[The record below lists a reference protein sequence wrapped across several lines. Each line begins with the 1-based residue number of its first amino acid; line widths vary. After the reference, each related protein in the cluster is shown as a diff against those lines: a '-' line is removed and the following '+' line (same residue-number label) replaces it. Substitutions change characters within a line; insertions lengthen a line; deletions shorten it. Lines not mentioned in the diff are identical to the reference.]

1 MQGSNARPAAY
12 PQQEP
17 QVYTGSAR
25 LRMMHR
31 EIAMAERNERNLQPQ
46 PHQSRT
52 VNWKWMVVMAVLVI
66 AVVLYVFS
74 YTPTYK

>member
-12 PQQEP
+12 PNRNHR
-17 QVYTGSAR
+17 YTVNAR
-25 LRMMHR
+25 LSMTHK
-31 EIAMAERNERNLQPQ
+31 EIAMAGRKNERDLQPQ
-46 PHQSRT
+46 QHKSRT
-52 VNWKWMVVMAVLVI
+52 INWKWMVVMAVLVI